1 MKEFS
6 QKSLWIL
13 LSISSSL
20 YIILIGALL
29 CVTLKIS
36 KEIPSV
42 VYVTIGFLSLC
53 YLLILIWSLIVI
65 YRNSSE
71 KYSDDSLFH
80 VHNTNANLTIPAI
93 LLDSQNFWVKFE
105 EILPWKAILYIINE
119 ENHISCTR
127 LELGILILKEILHGE
142 NIDSVLKLIQDDINV
157 QYFVGVNLYSGMLSL
172 NKSLYNEQKF
182 KKISD
187 IVRKE
192 VFEYYFHTDGYRKEN

>member
-1 MKEFS
+1 MKGFS
-6 QKSLWIL
+6 HKSLWIL
-13 LSISSSL
+13 LSISSAL
-20 YIILIGALL
+20 YIILTGTLL
-29 CVTLKIS
+29 CATSEIS
-36 KEIPSV
+36 KEKPVV

-53 YLLILIWSLIVI
+53 YLLILIWSLIVM

-71 KYSDDSLFH
+71 KCPDDFLFH
-80 VHNTNANLTIPAI
+80 VHSKNVNFTIPAI

-105 EILPWKAILYIINE
+105 GILPWKTILHKINK

-127 LELGILILKEILHGE
+127 IELGILILKEVLHDE

-157 QYFVGVNLYSGMLSL
+157 QYFVGLNLYSGMLSL
-172 NKSLYNEQKF
+172 NKSLYDEQKF

-192 VFEYYFHTDGYRKEN
+192 LFESY

>member
-6 QKSLWIL
+6 QKSFWIL
-13 LSISSSL
+13 LSISSTL
-20 YIILIGALL
+20 YIILIGTLL
-29 CVTLKIS
+29 YFTSDIL
-36 KEIPSV
+36 KEIPVV
-42 VYVTIGFLSLC
+42 VYVTIGFISLC

-71 KYSDDSLFH
+71 KYPDDLLFH
-80 VHNTNANLTIPAI
+80 VHNTNANFAIPAI

-105 EILPWKAILYIINE
+105 KILPWKSILHKINK

-127 LELGILILKEILHGE
+127 LELGISILKEVLHDE
-142 NIDSVLKLIQDDINV
+142 TIDSVLKLIQDDINV

-192 VFEYYFHTDGYRKEN
+192 LFEYYFHSDGYRKEN